1 MKKILSMI
9 LLLCA
14 AFSVQLRAEDFTA
27 GNRVYIQGK
36 AANADWGLTSALVLK
51 TDDIH
56 PPKTG
61 ISVHFSCSLS

>member
-1 MKKILSMI
+1 MYCIYKKE
-9 LLLCA
+9 LLWI
-14 AFSVQLRAEDFTA
+14 FM
-27 GNRVYIQGK
+27 
-36 AANADWGLTSALVLK
+36 LK

>member
-1 MKKILSMI
+1 MKIRQFMLAKLVAVIQCFFVQCLISKEILE
-9 LLLCA
+9 
-14 AFSVQLRAEDFTA
+14 FDFLE
-27 GNRVYIQGK
+27 K
-36 AANADWGLTSALVLK
+36 ELVLK